1 VGPHP
6 VTLEIQMASSRSA
19 RVRKATRS
27 MARSLD
33 RQTGPARKAGL
44 AKMKTAA
51 KSLERA
57 AADYAK
63 KASAA
68 GLAAKKAAKGMTKTK
83 KGKALTAAALALV
96 GYAAVK
102 MARKR

>member
-1 VGPHP
+1 MATSRTAQARR
-6 VTLEIQMASSRSA
+6 VTRNA
-19 RVRKATRS
+19 V
-27 MARSLD
+27 RSLD
-33 RQTGPARKAGL
+33 RQTAPARKAGM
-44 AKMKTAA
+44 AKMKKAA
-51 KSLERA
+51 KQLERA

-68 GLAAKKAAKGMTKTK
+68 GLAAKKAAKNMTKTK
-83 KGKALTAAALALV
+83 KGKALAAAALALV

>member
-1 VGPHP
+1 
-6 VTLEIQMASSRSA
+6 
-19 RVRKATRS
+19 
-27 MARSLD
+27 
-33 RQTGPARKAGL
+33 L
-44 AKMKTAA
+44 AKLKKAA

-63 KASAA
+63 KANAA
-68 GLAAKKAAKGMTKTK
+68 GMAARKSMKGMTKTK
-83 KGKALTAAALALV
+83 KGKALAAAALALV

>member
-1 VGPHP
+1 
-6 VTLEIQMASSRSA
+6 M
-19 RVRKATRS
+19 
-27 MARSLD
+27 
-33 RQTGPARKAGL
+33 
-44 AKMKTAA
+44 AKMKKAA
-51 KSLERA
+51 KQLERA

-68 GLAAKKAAKGMTKTK
+68 GMAAKKAAKGMTKTK

-102 MARKR
+102 MARRR

>member
-1 VGPHP
+1 
-6 VTLEIQMASSRSA
+6 M
-19 RVRKATRS
+19 
-27 MARSLD
+27 
-33 RQTGPARKAGL
+33 
-44 AKMKTAA
+44 AKMKQAA
-51 KSLERA
+51 KTLERA

-68 GLAAKKAAKGMTKTK
+68 GVAAKKAAKGMTKTK

>member
-1 VGPHP
+1 
-6 VTLEIQMASSRSA
+6 MAGSRTA
-19 RVRKATRS
+19 RVRKVTRN
-27 MARSLD
+27 AVRSLD
-33 RQTGPARKAGL
+33 RQTRAARKTGM
-44 AKMKTAA
+44 AKMKKAA
-51 KSLERA
+51 KTLERA

-102 MARKR
+102 LARRR

>member
-1 VGPHP
+1 MKLASYAVDGRPTWGAVIGEYREWADQ
-6 VTLEIQMASSRSA
+6 VTH
-19 RVRKATRS
+19 
-27 MARSLD
+27 SLA
-33 RQTGPARKAGL
+33 Q
-44 AKMKTAA
+44 
-51 KSLERA
+51 LERA

-68 GLAAKKAAKGMTKTK
+68 GLAAKKAAKGMTKTR

>member
-1 VGPHP
+1 MSRTDRARR
-6 VTLEIQMASSRSA
+6 VTRNA
-19 RVRKATRS
+19 V
-27 MARSLD
+27 RSLD
-33 RQTGPARKAGL
+33 RQTAPARKAGM
-44 AKMKTAA
+44 AKMKKAA
-51 KSLERA
+51 KQLERA

-83 KGKALTAAALALV
+83 KGKVLTAAALALV

-102 MARKR
+102 MAKRR

>member
-1 VGPHP
+1 
-6 VTLEIQMASSRSA
+6 MATSRTA
-19 RVRKATRS
+19 RARKATRN
-27 MARSLD
+27 AVRSLD
-33 RQTGPARKAGL
+33 RQTRSARKAGMV
-44 AKMKTAA
+44 KMKKAA
-51 KSLERA
+51 KTLERA

-68 GLAAKKAAKGMTKTK
+68 GLAAKKAAKGMTKTR

>member
-1 VGPHP
+1 
-6 VTLEIQMASSRSA
+6 M
-19 RVRKATRS
+19 
-27 MARSLD
+27 
-33 RQTGPARKAGL
+33 
-44 AKMKTAA
+44 AKMKKAA
-51 KSLERA
+51 KALERA

-68 GLAAKKAAKGMTKTK
+68 GVAAKKAAKGMTKTK

-102 MARKR
+102 MAKRR

>member
-1 VGPHP
+1 
-6 VTLEIQMASSRSA
+6 MK
-19 RVRKATRS
+19 KA
-27 MARSLD
+27 A
-33 RQTGPARKAGL
+33 QQ
-44 AKMKTAA
+44 
-51 KSLERA
+51 LERA

-96 GYAAVK
+96 GYAAVR

>member
-1 VGPHP
+1 
-6 VTLEIQMASSRSA
+6 MATSRTA
-19 RVRKATRS
+19 RARRATRN
-27 MARSLD
+27 AVRSLD
-33 RQTGPARKAGL
+33 RQTASARKAGM
-44 AKMKTAA
+44 AKMKKAA
-51 KSLERA
+51 KQLERA